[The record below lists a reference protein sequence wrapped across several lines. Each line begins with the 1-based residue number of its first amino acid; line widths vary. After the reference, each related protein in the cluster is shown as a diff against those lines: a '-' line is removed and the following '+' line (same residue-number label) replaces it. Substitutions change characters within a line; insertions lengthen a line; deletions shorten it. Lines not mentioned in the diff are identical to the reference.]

1 MEQSQCLERW
11 NQCNTKHETLAVAC
25 KSGEERLDAI
35 EEWRKQQND
44 KLGKLAASI
53 DASSR
58 TMNARLDGLKTWVI
72 GLLGGVVA
80 SLILLIVNLATQHT
94 P

>member
-25 KSGEERLDAI
+25 KGGEERLDAL
-35 EEWRKQQND
+35 EEWRRQQND

-53 DASSR
+53 DASSKA
-58 TMNARLDGLKTWVI
+58 MNTRLDALKTWVI
-72 GLLGGVVA
+72 GLLGGVVV
-80 SLILLIVNLATQHT
+80 SLILLVVNLALQRT